1 VKWLPQDGNIKAIL
15 HIVHGMAEHIMRYDA
30 FASYLAECG
39 FMVVGHDHIGHG
51 NSVESTSDW
60 GYFPPRNGHTILVE
74 DLQRHR
80 IRTQIDYPDIPYFML
95 GHSMGS
101 YLLRK
106 YLVDYGDGLAGA
118 IVMGTGFVP
127 GAAVRGGIA
136 LCQAMAKVKGWR
148 HRSLLVTGL
157 TFGRDYK
164 AYDMTGK
171 NPGNSWLTRDAEV
184 VKRNLTDPACRYLF
198 TLAGY
203 IGLFR
208 TVLFDSK
215 QKNTDAI
222 PADLPILIVSGDKDP
237 VGANGKGVRKVEAMF
252 RKVARP
258 DLTCRLYEGD
268 RHEILN
274 ELDRERVYEDLR
286 AWMEARI

>member
-1 VKWLPQDGNIKAIL
+1 
-15 HIVHGMAEHIMRYDA
+15 
-30 FASYLAECG
+30 
-39 FMVVGHDHIGHG
+39 
-51 NSVESTSDW
+51 
-60 GYFPPRNGHTILVE
+60 
-74 DLQRHR
+74 
-80 IRTQIDYPDIPYFML
+80 
-95 GHSMGS
+95 
-101 YLLRK
+101 
-106 YLVDYGDGLAGA
+106 
-118 IVMGTGFVP
+118 
-127 GAAVRGGIA
+127 
-136 LCQAMAKVKGWR
+136 MAKVKGWR

-286 AWMEARI
+286 AWMEVRL